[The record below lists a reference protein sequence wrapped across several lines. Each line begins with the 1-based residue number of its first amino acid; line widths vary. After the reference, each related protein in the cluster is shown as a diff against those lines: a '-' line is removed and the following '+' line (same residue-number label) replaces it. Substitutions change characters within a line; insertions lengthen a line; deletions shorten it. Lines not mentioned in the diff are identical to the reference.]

1 MKTLTERLHK
11 TFDTFDRLEKHEGHI
26 YNWYNTQ
33 TLRTLPPN
41 YVSTVDS
48 GNLLGCLVTL
58 KQGMREK
65 LNEVI
70 PSQACV
76 NGLVDTLAV
85 LVEDVRIGRTAKSR
99 RVREV

>member
-1 MKTLTERLHK
+1 M
-11 TFDTFDRLEKHEGHI
+11 EKHEGHL

-65 LNEVI
+65 IREVI
-70 PSQACV
+70 PGPNCV

-85 LVEDVRIGRTAKSR
+85 LVEDVRTHRPVKAS
-99 RVREV
+99 VRNTPRSTR